1 MTTDRLPRPQG
12 AAGGDELKNATRAVL
27 LIALLAASLATTACG
42 GSSLYTGVDSNGG
55 WNAPVSGAYRAGGA
69 GITGYPF

>member
-1 MTTDRLPRPQG
+1 MTIEREGRTGVPPEER
-12 AAGGDELKNATRAVL
+12 KVKKVTRVVLILAVL
-27 LIALLAASLATTACG
+27 AGSLTTISCG

-55 WNAPVSGAYRAGGA
+55 WNAPVSRGTGTV